1 MIRILLFLGLISLTI
16 SSFGQS
22 KSYGLT
28 FNHDALLVADLGKS
42 AKFYEEVLGL
52 QNVKNRTENPERRW
66 YSLGDKLE
74 LHLILGD
81 SKKIKTTKS
90 VHFALDA
97 PDFDGFLKN
106 VQANNIPYSSWEGED
121 NKVTIRPDGVK
132 QIYIQD
138 PDGYWIE
145 INSDI

>member
-1 MIRILLFLGLISLTI
+1 MPLLASQNLTG
-16 SSFGQS
+16 SN
-22 KSYGLT
+22 
-28 FNHDALLVADLGKS
+28 FNHDALLVSDLEKS

-52 QNVKNRTENPERRW
+52 QKVKNRTENPERRW

-74 LHLILGD
+74 LHLILGN

-97 PDFDGFLKN
+97 PDFEGFLKS